1 MGADPKRNR
10 RLDDDERAMLEALLR
25 EAGPRVAAYVRRA
38 YGHVV
43 DVEEV
48 VAETFARAAARIESL
63 RTCGRQDLYLIKIAR
78 NLCLDG
84 FRRHK
89 PESASQE
96 FISSRP
102 SALPPPGLQAE
113 RAERE
118 QMVRDAVARLPEPQ
132 REIVVL
138 RTSAGLK
145 FEEIAKLLDI
155 PIGTALSRM
164 HAALG
169 RLRERLEHTCDG

>member
-10 RLDDDERAMLEALLR
+10 RLDDDERGLLEALLR
-25 EAGPRVAAYVRRA
+25 EAGPRLTAYVRRA

-48 VAETFARAAARIESL
+48 VAETYARAAARIESL
-63 RTCGRQDLYLIKIAR
+63 RTCDRQDLYLIKIAR

-96 FISSRP
+96 FLSSRP
-102 SALPPPGLQAE
+102 SSLPEPGLQAE

-118 QMVRDAVARLPEPQ
+118 QMLRDAVVRLPESQ

-145 FEEIAKLLDI
+145 FEEIAELLDI

-164 HAALG
+164 HAALR
-169 RLRERLEHTCDG
+169 RLREHLEPTGNG

>member
-1 MGADPKRNR
+1 MGADPKRDR

-25 EAGPRVAAYVRRA
+25 EAGPRVAAYVRRG
-38 YGHVV
+38 YGRVV

-48 VAETFARAAARIESL
+48 VAETFTRAAARIES
-63 RTCGRQDLYLIKIAR
+63 RRICDRRDLYLIKIAR

-89 PESASQE
+89 PESGSGE
-96 FISSRP
+96 FINSRP
-102 SALPPPGLQAE
+102 SALPQPCSQAE

-118 QMVRDAVARLPEPQ
+118 QMLRDAVARLPESQ

-145 FEEIAKLLDI
+145 FDEIAELLDI

-164 HAALG
+164 HAAL
-169 RLRERLEHTCDG
+169 RCLRERLEHTCSG

>member
-1 MGADPKRNR
+1 MGADPKRDR
-10 RLDDDERAMLEALLR
+10 RLDDGERAMLETLLR
-25 EAGPRVAAYVRRA
+25 EAGPRLTAYVRRA
-38 YGHVV
+38 YGRVV

-48 VAETFARAAARIESL
+48 VAETFTRAAARIESL
-63 RTCGRQDLYLIKIAR
+63 RTCDRQDLYLIKIAR

-96 FISSRP
+96 FVNSRP
-102 SALPPPGLQAE
+102 SVSPEPGLQAE

-118 QMVRDAVARLPEPQ
+118 RMVRDAVARLPESQ
-132 REIVVL
+132 RDIVVL
-138 RTSAGLK
+138 RMSAGLK
-145 FEEIAKLLDI
+145 FDEIAELLDI

-164 HAALG
+164 HAALR
-169 RLRERLEHTCDG
+169 RLRERLEHTCNG